1 MVVLN
6 QRPTSS
12 KFNYET
18 ILFIKEMNSTRMT
31 RRKTI
36 TFMFY
41 LYKCTMCFFFFVNL
55 LTQICTKPFLLLIML
70 EMTHNHELKMV
81 HEQQII
87 KGKKFVRVGLK
98 QNLKVKGKL
107 KIFKLLDI

>member
-41 LYKCTMCFFFFVNL
+41 LYKCTMCFFFFFLRKSVN
-55 LTQICTKPFLLLIML
+55 TNMYKAFSSI
-70 EMTHNHELKMV
+70 NY
-81 HEQQII
+81 
-87 KGKKFVRVGLK
+87 VRNDSQPRVENGP
-98 QNLKVKGKL
+98 
-107 KIFKLLDI
+107 